1 MARVLQTIQQKLL
14 SMMLPKERHKQRR
27 QNSINWRL
35 VLHQIDNE
43 LERCARELIA
53 YLDNEAEVERALP
66 SSVGFMVKQMR
77 AAIFAKAMRTLAP
90 AQRCRIYRHCRPSQ

>member
-1 MARVLQTIQQKLL
+1 MSLTDNSTKIAQYDVAKGEAQTATAKLD
-14 SMMLPKERHKQRR
+14 
-27 QNSINWRL
+27 NWRL

-43 LERCARELIA
+43 LERSARELIA
-53 YLDNEAEVERALP
+53 YLDSEAEVERALP